1 MNSIIKERLMIL
13 ITTLAGIS
21 CILQNFFGGWE
32 FWMPAVVLIGGVA
45 LWYVHFTQKPDSY
58 YRINI
63 YFAYAAL
70 LLFYHGVHDTSLFDL
85 SVSVVLFMVTFTMA
99 DSIRMLNLILAEYG
113 IVMAIQF
120 WFLYRN
126 GGLNMSA
133 FNGMRI
139 VYHIGTVLIMYV
151 FSRITVSN
159 RVSERERIKRWEESV
174 RENDSDMEDFLS
186 NISHELRTPVNVIS
200 GMTAIMQKD
209 NDCKELASIK
219 DAGIRL
225 ARQIEDIQ
233 DYTEIKRGELHLEE
247 ENYMSISLINDVVA
261 YYKENNRNKN
271 LDLVVDIAPETPS
284 MLKGDVKKL
293 GKLLR
298 HLLDNSIK
306 FTRHGGI
313 YIKMFSVPQKYG
325 TNLTIEVTDT
335 GIGMTRG
342 EMSRLSKGMYQANKK
357 RNRSTGGIGTGVP
370 VVYGFVRKM
379 GGFVK
384 IDSSK
389 GRGTTVHISIPQQV
403 VDPAPCLKIEEEA
416 REGLVFFIRP
426 EKYKVPEVREFYRNM
441 AVNLARGLNV
451 KLYSA
456 GEKRELEQVIK
467 ELNISHIFTGR
478 EEYEDETGMLD
489 YLLSQGYKVVVSAD
503 EGYKAP
509 PGSGIMVLPKP
520 LYAFPIVRVLNGEEV
535 ADGYGEE
542 NKGRLSFDGVRALVV
557 DDEPMNLV
565 VASGLF
571 RNYEMDIDTAESGR
585 EAIKKFDRNDY
596 DVIFMDHM
604 MPEMDGVEAMKIIRQ
619 AALGSG
625 RKPVIVALTAN
636 ALSGAREMFIK
647 EGFDGFIAKPIDIAE
662 FERVMKRV
670 LPEELFNYK
679 GRDEQ

>member
-1 MNSIIKERLMIL
+1 MMIL